1 MASKKNLKITV
12 KRAPAARTAAPAAN
26 RKAARK
32 PAGKAEPKTAQ
43 TPSKA
48 AAPRPEA
55 KAATARP
62 PAKAAHAPAPRKA
75 AAPAAPRPRVPAPA
89 ARPAQPA
96 LKTAPPAAPA
106 AAKTPKVKPLPAKL
120 LAEFRKQLLNLK
132 DRIVD
137 GINFLASE
145 NLNHSQREASGD
157 LSNYGIHM
165 ADQGTDNFDREFALN
180 MVSNEQDL
188 LYEINEALHRIDAG
202 TYGICEMTGQP
213 IEIERLR
220 AVPYTRYC
228 LAAQADLERGR
239 KRYRS
244 FGPSG
249 LAGALEP

>member
-1 MASKKNLKITV
+1 
-12 KRAPAARTAAPAAN
+12 
-26 RKAARK
+26 
-32 PAGKAEPKTAQ
+32 
-43 TPSKA
+43 
-48 AAPRPEA
+48 
-55 KAATARP
+55 
-62 PAKAAHAPAPRKA
+62 
-75 AAPAAPRPRVPAPA
+75 
-89 ARPAQPA
+89 
-96 LKTAPPAAPA
+96 
-106 AAKTPKVKPLPAKL
+106 
-120 LAEFRKQLLNLK
+120 LNLK

-137 GINFLASE
+137 GINFLAGE

-157 LSNYGIHM
+157 LSSYGIHM

-188 LYEINEALHRIDAG
+188 LYEINEALHRIDTG

-228 LAAQADLERGR
+228 LAAQTEMERGR

-249 LAGALEP
+249 LTGTLES